1 VRSFGRSDVFAGK
14 QFGYVLPAIWAFI
27 NLVRTLYVPLESL
40 SDTCLSDCR
49 DLKHYLLLS
58 VFVRL
63 PRLCDLPINSNV
75 GLRTALSVFPSLM

>member
-1 VRSFGRSDVFAGK
+1 MRSFGRSDVFAGK

-49 DLKHYLLLS
+49 DLKHYLL
-58 VFVRL
+58 
-63 PRLCDLPINSNV
+63 
-75 GLRTALSVFPSLM
+75 